1 MNNPKISV
9 IIPTY
14 NRGYSIARAIKCV
27 LKQTFQDFEIII
39 VDDGSQDS
47 TEEVVGQ
54 FKDTRI
60 RYLAHSQNKGE
71 PAARNTGVMA
81 AKGEYIAFLDSD
93 DEWLPNKLEIQLNI
107 HEQITDEISASCTGY
122 YLHLT
127 KLGIILNKIP
137 QCTGSSWYR
146 HLLLF
151 GCDLGPGTTMVV
163 TKQAYHEVGYYDE
176 SLIRSPDWD
185 WLIRYV
191 KKYKL
196 TVVEELLAHVYYN
209 NSKNPHVFEK
219 SSFHFMTKYDKE
231 LMSFGWFRRNQR
243 IARSLFR
250 VAEAYYLDKN
260 FIKGSLVLLKAL
272 SLNPIQHPGMYV
284 LVFDSFFGTSL
295 ARPAYRLLDWFE
307 NAK

>member
-1 MNNPKISV
+1 MNSPKISV
-9 IIPTY
+9 VIPTY
-14 NRGYSIARAIKCV
+14 NREHSIAKAIECV
-27 LKQTFQDFEIII
+27 LNQSFQDFEIII

-47 TEEVVGQ
+47 TEKVVGQ
-54 FKDTRI
+54 FNDSRI
-60 RYLAHSQNKGE
+60 RYFAHSQNKGE
-71 PAARNTGVMA
+71 PAARNTGVIA

-93 DEWLPNKLEIQLNI
+93 DEWLSKKLEIQLNI
-107 HEQITDEISASCTGY
+107 HEQIPDEISASCTGY

-127 KLGIILNKIP
+127 NLGIILNKIP
-137 QCTGSSWYR
+137 RCSGSSWYKY
-146 HLLLF
+146 LLLF
-151 GCDLGPGTTMVV
+151 GCDLGPGTTMLVK
-163 TKQAYHEVGYYDE
+163 KQAYHEVGYYDE

-196 TVVEELLAHVYYN
+196 VVVEELLAHVYYSN
-209 NSKNPHVFEK
+209 PENPHALKK
-219 SSFHFMTKYDKE
+219 SISHFMTKHDRD

-250 VAEAYYLDKN
+250 VAEAYYLDKKL
-260 FIKGSLVLLKAL
+260 IKGSLVLLKAL

-295 ARPAYRLLDWFE
+295 AKSAYRLLDWFE